1 MKHLKKAI
9 ILTLFG
15 LLSSQFLIAQ
25 ANLKEIEKY
34 INQAQVDW
42 EVPGMAVAIVKDG
55 KIIYAKGFGIL
66 EEGKKQKVDAQSMFA
81 IASNT
86 KAFISASLAHLVWE
100 EKINWNDKVVSFLPY
115 FELYDNYTTNETT
128 LKDILSHRTGLG
140 TFSGDVIWYKSE
152 YSAEEVIKHIKYVP
166 QAYSFRAGYGYS
178 NLMFIAA
185 GEVINAITGM
195 PWNKFIE
202 SHIFKPLDMS
212 RSITSVNDFADLG
225 NVASPHK
232 TIGGEITPIAWV
244 NWDNMGAA
252 GGIISS
258 VEDMSKWMILQMNNG
273 VNGADTLFSPATQLD
288 MWTPQNSFKVSANSS
303 KNIPSKHFSAYGLG
317 WSIWDYKGNKVI
329 SHGGGY
335 DGMYSRV
342 TMIPEQNLGVVVLT
356 NSMTG
361 ITNPVT
367 MKAID
372 NMLGTGNRD
381 WSKEALPRSKKY
393 EDYKI
398 KRVQKRIDAQVK
410 DSSPSVKMEEFEG
423 NYFDEFFGEVKIEQV
438 NSELVIKFANA
449 PHLNASLSH
458 WHYNTYK
465 LNWDEVHA
473 WFDFGTLQFMLDNN
487 NKVIG
492 IEFDVP
498 NDDIFF
504 EEIHLKKVKL

>member
-1 MKHLKKAI
+1 MKHLKKG
-9 ILTLFG
+9 ILIMILG
-15 LLSSQFLIAQ
+15 LLVSQTLLAQ
-25 ANLKEIEKY
+25 SNLKSIEKY
-34 INQAQVDW
+34 INQAQADW

-55 KIIYAKGFGIL
+55 EVIYIKGFGVL
-66 EEGKKQKVDAQSMFA
+66 EEGKKQKVDGQSMFA

-86 KAFISASLAHLVWE
+86 KAFVSASLAHLVWE
-100 EKINWNDKVVSFLPY
+100 KKINWNDKVVSFLPY
-115 FELYDNYTTNETT
+115 FELYDNYATNEAT

-152 YSAEEVIKHIKYVP
+152 YSAEQVIKHAKYVP

-178 NLMFIAA
+178 NLMFITA
-185 GEVINAITGM
+185 GEVINAVTGM

-202 SHIFKPLDMS
+202 SHIFKPLEMN
-212 RSITSVNDFADLG
+212 RSVTSVNDFTDLG

-232 TIGGEITPIAWV
+232 TIDGEITPIAWT

-258 VEDMSKWMILQMNNG
+258 VGDMSKWMILQMNNG
-273 VNGADTLFSPATQLD
+273 VNGSDTLFSPASQLD
-288 MWTPQNSFKVSANSS
+288 MWTPQNSFKVSANST
-303 KNIPSKHFSAYGLG
+303 KNMPSKHFSGYGLG
-317 WSIWDYKGNKVI
+317 WGIWDYKGNKVI
-329 SHGGGY
+329 SHSGGY

-361 ITNPVT
+361 VTNPVT

-372 NMLGTGNRD
+372 NILSTGDRD

-398 KRVQKRIDAQVK
+398 KRVQQRQDARVGE
-410 DSSPSVKMEEFEG
+410 SSPSVKLEELTG
-423 NYFDEFFGEVKIEQV
+423 VYRDPFFGDVKIEE
-438 NSELVIKFANA
+438 NEKGLMINFESA
-449 PHLNASLSH
+449 PHLNAGLSH
-458 WHYNTYK
+458 WHFNTFK
-465 LNWDEVHA
+465 LEWNEIHA
-473 WFDFGTLQFMLDNN
+473 WFDFGTLQFVLDNN

-504 EEIHLKKVKL
+504 EEIHLKKSE